1 MLYNLIYF
9 INLIIKYNNLIYR
22 KEKNQVIVKI
32 IKIKLIALER
42 ITIINQ
48 ERYKKIKVKKF
59 KIIIEETKNI

>member
-22 KEKNQVIVKI
+22 KEKNQVIIKI

-48 ERYKKIKVKKF
+48 ERYKKIKAKKF
-59 KIIIEETKNI
+59 K

>member
-22 KEKNQVIVKI
+22 KEKNQVIIKI